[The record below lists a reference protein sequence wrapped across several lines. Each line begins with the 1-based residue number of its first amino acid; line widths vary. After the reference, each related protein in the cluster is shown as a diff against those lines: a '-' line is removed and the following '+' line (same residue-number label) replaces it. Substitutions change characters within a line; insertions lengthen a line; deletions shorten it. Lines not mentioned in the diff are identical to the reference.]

1 MKLVLLALIP
11 ITIAMNTSKAEA
23 KHPITFEDLMKIQ
36 RVSDPQISPDGRWV
50 VYAQKSVNLADNSS
64 AGHLW
69 LIPAS
74 GGEARQLTFEGSD
87 SRPRW
92 SPDGKSLAFI
102 STRSGNSQVWILPME
117 GGESHRLTSISTE
130 ADGVIWAAKGDNLL
144 FTSQVYPDCAD
155 DACNKQRLEEV
166 EKNKVKARLIDELL
180 FRHWDSWRNGRYTH
194 LFVVSSEG
202 GDPRDLTPGAYDAP
216 VFSLEGPDGYAIS
229 ADGTEVCY
237 ASNRSTP
244 PSAAAWTTN
253 NHLYLAPVA
262 GGQPRDITPGEHGSD
277 MAPQYSPDGRYIAYT
292 SQARNGYESD
302 LFRLF
307 VYDRRSGQS
316 KNVTEGFDQWV
327 GSFAWAPDSDTIY
340 FSAPEGVEQPI
351 FRTSV
356 SHPKVEKVM
365 DGFNEDFVIAPD
377 GNSLIVTRSSL
388 IRPSEVFRAALPS
401 GSVQPLTH
409 ANDALLAGLDMNP
422 GESIKTEGALGDK
435 IESLMLK
442 PPGFDAGRKYPG
454 LVLVH
459 GGPQGAW
466 NDAWGYRWNAQMF
479 AAHGYVVIMTNFHGS
494 TGYGQKFTEEI
505 SGDWGG
511 APYEDVM
518 KATDY
523 LAGLPYVDGSRLVAA
538 GASYGGYMI
547 NWIAGHTSRF
557 KALVSH
563 DGVYD
568 LKSMYG
574 ETEELWFAE
583 WELKGVPWQH
593 PELYQKWSPSSFVDK
608 IQTPMLVVEGGV
620 DFRVPEG
627 QALQLFT
634 ALQRRGIPSRLLYF
648 PNESH
653 WVLKPQDSQLWYKTV
668 LDWLDNY
675 SKH

>member
-1 MKLVLLALIP
+1 MKLVFLALIP

-229 ADGTEVCY
+229 PDGTEACY

-253 NHLYLAPVA
+253 NHLYLAPAA
-262 GGQPRDITPGEHGSD
+262 GGEPRDITPGDHGSD

-356 SHPKVEKVM
+356 SHPKVEKVI

-435 IESLMLK
+435 IESLLLK

-627 QALQLFT
+627 QAFQLFT

-668 LDWLDNY
+668 LGWLNNY
-675 SKH
+675 SKQ

>member
-11 ITIAMNTSKAEA
+11 MTIAMNTSKAEA

-117 GGESHRLTSISTE
+117 GGESHRITSISTE

-668 LDWLDNY
+668 VGWLNNY
-675 SKH
+675 SKQ